1 MIEENMRYPSAL
13 YDIDGKTS
21 TATAG
26 GCQYLCD
33 EYTECVAWTWNGNRR
48 SSCYIKSRVVRRQ
61 SQNGAVSGTKV
72 C

>member
-26 GCQYLCD
+26 GCQALCD
-33 EYTECVAWTWNGNRR
+33 AYPQCVAWTWNGDRK
-48 SSCYIKSRVVRRQ
+48 SSCFIKSMVVRRQ